1 MSISFGVNFF
11 WSQRITTRAW
21 FFWILLSLAVCLPSQ
36 NVSAATL
43 EKIRFPYSPIAWNS
57 LPWWMAKEGGFFDKY
72 NLDVDMHFEGASSV
86 IVQTMLAGEANL
98 AGLAGPAVV
107 ANVVN
112 GGDVIQVAAVVK
124 TFTIPMYSQPSVKD
138 VGQLKG
144 QKVGVSRFGAISH
157 IAALNI
163 LQRAGVTG
171 VTIIQ
176 TGGIPESAAALMSGN
191 VAAAM
196 VPPPQSVM
204 LREKGFRELVS
215 VKQFREWNIPV
226 VENGVAA
233 RRSYAEKNP
242 NVVKRFIR
250 AAFEGIRT
258 IYDNKELTMKTL
270 AKYTK
275 ITDGKLLDESYRFSV
290 EALTKDASMPA
301 EAFAALVEQMVGQ
314 KSIDAAIANKFP
326 LSAYYDNRYVEEL
339 EKEGFFKKL
348 WQ

>member
-1 MSISFGVNFF
+1 MRLCRVF
-11 WSQRITTRAW
+11 ITAL
-21 FFWILLSLAVCLPSQ
+21 FLASALLSLGRIDG
-36 NVSAATL
+36 ATL

-57 LPWWMAKEGGFFDKY
+57 LPWWMAKEARFFEKY
-72 NLDVDMHFEGASSV
+72 GLDVEMNFEGASSV
-86 IVQTMLAGEANL
+86 IVQAMLAGEANF

-107 ANVVN
+107 SNVVN

-124 TFTIPMYSQPSVKD
+124 TFTIPMYSQPSINEVA
-138 VGQLKG
+138 QLKG
-144 QKVGVSRFGAISH
+144 QKVGVSRFNSISH

-163 LQRAGVTG
+163 FQRAGVTG
-171 VTIIQ
+171 ATIIQ

-204 LREKGFRELVS
+204 LREKGFRELVG

-226 VENGVAA
+226 VENGVAS

-242 NVVKRFIR
+242 DVVKRFIR
-250 AAFEGIRT
+250 AAFEGIRQ
-258 IYDNKELTMKTL
+258 IYNNKELTMKTL

-275 ITDGKLLDESYRFSV
+275 ITDQKLLDESYRFSV
-290 EALTKDASMPA
+290 EALSKDAFMPP
-301 EAFAALVEQMVGQ
+301 EAFNALVEQMVSQ
-314 KSIDAAIANKFP
+314 KSIDAAAAKKIP
-326 LSAYYDNRYVEEL
+326 VSAYFDNRYVDEL

>member
-1 MSISFGVNFF
+1 MI
-11 WSQRITTRAW
+11 RRAW
-21 FFWILLSLAVCLPSQ
+21 PICLLFLVSALLWIGRVE
-36 NVSAATL
+36 AATL
-43 EKIRFPYSPIAWNS
+43 DKVRFPYSPIAWNS
-57 LPWWMAKEGGFFDKY
+57 LPWWMAKEGGFFEK
-72 NLDVDMHFEGASSV
+72 NGLDVDMFYEGASSV
-86 IVQTMLAGEANL
+86 IVQTMLAGEANF
-98 AGLAGPAVV
+98 AGLAGPSVV

-124 TFTIPMYSQPSVKD
+124 TFTIPMYSQPSITD

-144 QKVGVSRFGAISH
+144 QKVGVSRFGSISH

-163 LQRAGVTG
+163 LQRTGVTG

-176 TGGIPESAAALMSGN
+176 TGGIPESAAALMSGS

-204 LREKGFRELVS
+204 LRERGFRELVS

-250 AAFEGIRT
+250 AAFEGIRL
-258 IYDNKELTMKTL
+258 IFDNKEVAIKSL

-275 ITDGKLLDESYRFSV
+275 ITDEKTLEESYRFSV
-290 EALTKDASMPA
+290 EALTKDASMPS

-314 KSIDAAIANKFP
+314 KSIDAAAAKKFP